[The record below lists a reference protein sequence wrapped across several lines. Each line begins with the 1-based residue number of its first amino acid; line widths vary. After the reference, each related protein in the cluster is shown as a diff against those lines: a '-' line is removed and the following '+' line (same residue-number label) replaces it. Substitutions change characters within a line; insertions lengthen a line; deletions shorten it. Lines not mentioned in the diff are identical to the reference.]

1 MSRQVDVLIGSP
13 GIGKYPCCYSMNV
26 LNSGHSDDQQLWCVV
41 WGLRVFAC
49 GDKVY
54 EGLIDVP

>member
-26 LNSGHSDDQQLWCVV
+26 LNSGHSDDQQL
-41 WGLRVFAC
+41 
-49 GDKVY
+49 
-54 EGLIDVP
+54 